1 MSLDS
6 AKRVFIVISYLLLFL
21 GQGLISQDQIPLRFG
36 SITTEDG
43 LSHSTVN
50 SVTQDSLG
58 FLWIAT
64 MDGLNR
70 YDGNMV
76 EVFRHDPDDP
86 RSLNDNTVW
95 KVFTSSKNEI
105 WIGTSKGLCKFNYS
119 TGDFINVPLLDTTY
133 ATNPIRKIIEDSEQT
148 IWTMSTLEGLIKV
161 EEVETDKFETSPI
174 GDQDLAERLKNT
186 RGHNGLTDDHT
197 RADTLWFTHANN
209 VLSINTRTNEIGDWS
224 YLIDSLTYDVTFFAS
239 SYVDNNGVLWI
250 LSSSQGV
257 YRLDIDNKS
266 VDQFIHDPKD
276 PKSISSNSLFRIIED
291 RNDNIWISSL
301 GGGLNVLRHGE
312 KDKFD
317 IYKMEPTKANSL
329 KSDNIVDLYEDR
341 DGVIWL
347 CTHGSGVQYFTQ
359 ERDPFALHKMEQ
371 GNLVSL
377 PSNNITSVFEDT
389 KGHTWIGTRNEGFVK
404 AKLDQN
410 RTEIASMEV
419 YDTKNPRSSKIERNT
434 ALSYLENE
442 ELGLVIGM
450 RLGGIQVYDYEE
462 NSFRSYFYN
471 PGDLEKIKAY
481 HVNAIEERDN
491 GDIYLGTFDGVY
503 LWDDSE
509 RELIE
514 YNHAHP
520 GLEEID
526 NLYITFLKNEDDRLW
541 MGTDQR
547 GVLIWDKENKE
558 LFSFSEKYLEDASS
572 SFEIIL
578 SFYED
583 KEGHYWIGSWDG
595 GLLKFDTKT
604 EAVTTYGLSHGL
616 NNITIYSIQG
626 DEAGKIWV
634 STNKGISKFDPDS
647 ERFFN
652 FNQNDGLQGEEYNS
666 RVGFTNPTTGHI
678 FFGGMEGLNAFLP
691 SQVENDDQHPDL
703 YINRLTT
710 FEEDANAQDKVTQ
723 INVNGDETITINHK
737 CYLMNFLIGA
747 PMLPKNDNVRFA
759 YKLEGLSDNWIDLGY
774 TQEFSLTNLATGEYT
789 LKLRSILENGLVSDD
804 KVMLSI
810 ISVPPWWHTWWAY
823 LCYVVLI
830 AAILYSIYSYR
841 VGQLIKY
848 QSLRT
853 QISSDLHD
861 DVGTILSTIAF
872 QAEIMELEQKK
883 SEIDGFGKLTKLSRL
898 AMGRMRDTVWAMDA
912 RRDNTDSLLARMND
926 FLFDAFDH
934 QEIEYKFD
942 HSQAKKGVSI
952 APNIRQ
958 TIYLVFKE
966 SVTNALKHSTGTM
979 IDITLTLD
987 GKNFA
992 LKVHDNGSVDPS
1004 QMKTSGLGLSNMK
1017 ARAEKVGAAFTINT
1031 TKGFSVQLEK
1041 NS

>member
-1 MSLDS
+1 MSDDS
-6 AKRVFIVISYLLLFL
+6 TNRVFIAIYTLLLL
-21 GQGLISQDQIPLRFG
+21 AGQQSVAQDKIPLRFG

-50 SVTQDSLG
+50 SVTQDSFG

-70 YDGNMV
+70 YDGNMI
-76 EVFRHDPDDP
+76 EVFRHDPDNE

-105 WIGTSKGLCKFNYS
+105 WAGTSKGLCKYNYD
-119 TGDFINVPLLDTTY
+119 TGDFVNVPLLDMVS

-148 IWTMSTLEGLIKV
+148 IWIMSTLEGLIKV
-161 EEVETDKFETSPI
+161 EEVEIDKFETSHI
-174 GDQDLAERLKNT
+174 GDLDFAERLKNT
-186 RGHNGLTDDHT
+186 RGHNGLTDDQT
-197 RADTLWFTHANN
+197 RANTVWFTHASN
-209 VLSINTRTNEIGDWS
+209 VLSINTLTNEIVDWS
-224 YLIDSLTYDVTFFAS
+224 YLIDSLIYDVTFFAS
-239 SYVDNNGVLWI
+239 SYVDKNGVLWI
-250 LSSSQGV
+250 LSSSQGL
-257 YRLDIDNKS
+257 YRLDIDNKTAN
-266 VDQFIHDPKD
+266 QFIHDPKD

-291 RNDNIWISSL
+291 RNNNFWISSL

-359 ERDPFALHKMEQ
+359 ERDPFALHKKEQ
-371 GNLVSL
+371 GNLQTL
-377 PSNNITSVFEDT
+377 PSNHITSVFEDT

-404 AKLDQN
+404 TKLDPT

-419 YDTKNPRSSKIERNT
+419 YDTKNPKSSNIERNT

-442 ELGLVIGM
+442 ELGLIIGM
-450 RLGGIQVYDYEE
+450 RLGGIQVYDYEQ

-481 HVNAIEERDN
+481 HVNAIEETDN

-503 LWDDSE
+503 LWDHSA

-514 YNHAHP
+514 YQRVHP
-520 GLEEID
+520 ELEEID

-541 MGTDQR
+541 IGTDQR
-547 GVLIWDKENKE
+547 GVLIWDKEKKE
-558 LFSFSEKYLEDASS
+558 LISFSKQYLGENQL

-583 KEGHYWIGSWDG
+583 KDGHYWIGSWDG
-595 GLLKFDTKT
+595 GLLKFDTQT
-604 EAVTTYGLSHGL
+604 ETVTTYGLSHGL

-626 DEAGKIWV
+626 DRAGKIWV
-634 STNKGISKFDPDS
+634 STNKGISKFDPDT

-652 FNQNDGLQGEEYNS
+652 FNKNDGLQGEEYNS
-666 RVGFTNPTTGHI
+666 RVGFTNPITGHI

-691 SQVENDDQHPDL
+691 SEVDTDLQHPEL
-703 YINRLTT
+703 YINKLTT
-710 FEEDANAQDKVTQ
+710 FEEGANAQDKVTQ
-723 INVNGDETITINHK
+723 INVNGVETVTINHK
-737 CYLMNFLIGA
+737 CYLMSFLIGA

-759 YKLEGLSDNWIDLGY
+759 YKLEGLSDNWIELGY
-774 TQEFSLTNLATGEYT
+774 AQEFSLTNLATGEYT

-804 KVMLSI
+804 KIMLSI
-810 ISVPPWWHTWWAY
+810 ISVPPWWRTWWAY
-823 LCYVVLI
+823 ICYALII
-830 AAILYSIYSYR
+830 AAVLYGIYSYR
-841 VGQLIKY
+841 VDQLIKY

-942 HSQAKKGVSI
+942 HSQVKKGASI

-966 SVTNALKHSTGTM
+966 SVTNALKYSTGTM
-979 IDITLTLD
+979 IDITLRFD

-992 LKVHDNGSVDPS
+992 LTVHDNGSVDPS

-1017 ARAEKVGAAFTINT
+1017 ARAEKVDATFSINT
-1031 TKGFSVQLEK
+1031 AKGFSVRLEK